1 MARALSGARGSRKF
15 KAEINVVPYIDVMLV
30 LLVIF
35 MVVAPLSNPGVINL
49 PTAAKS
55 ALPPN
60 DYIQIAL
67 QLDSAATIGIYSQQ
81 NNQQSNQQAQ
91 QNKPESVANRTE
103 LRQKLQTLHTQYPE
117 LPLMVSADK
126 NIKYDEVIQ
135 IISEAKKLGIVR
147 VGLAT
152 KQ

>member
-1 MARALSGARGSRKF
+1 MANTSMRGGRSRKF
-15 KAEINVVPYIDVMLV
+15 KSEINVVPYIDVMLV

-35 MVVAPLSNPGVINL
+35 MVAAPLTNPGVINL

-55 ALPPN
+55 ALPPTE
-60 DYIQIAL
+60 YIQISL
-67 QLDSAATIGIYSQQ
+67 RPDTSATIGINGSK
-81 NNQQSNQQAQ
+81 S
-91 QNKPESVANRTE
+91 SVREEKAGGRTALLE
-103 LRQKLQTLHTQYPE
+103 KLRTMHQENPE
-117 LPLMVSADK
+117 LPVMISADK

-135 IISEAKKLGIVR
+135 IISEAKKLGINR